1 MHNVTILIAVLW
13 RIPKSPAIATGHIDK
28 RYTKVHHLAERLKK
42 PISFGTPH
50 STTAIAA
57 AAPITAGAAAAN
69 WVPIGPVK
77 DATRVDK
84 SVPAVVPSA
93 RFIFSPPCN
102 NRANITEQDADS
114 PEAEEQHFIGHIRTC
129 KSSSSSVEEPQKR
142 LKRNQGRYDGA
153 DFLKPLHQRPPPNM

>member
-13 RIPKSPAIATGHIDK
+13 RISKSPAITTGHIDK
-28 RYTKVHHLAERLKK
+28 RYTKVHHLAECLKK

-50 STTAIAA
+50 STTAIVA

-84 SVPAVVPSA
+84 SVPAVPSA
-93 RFIFSPPCN
+93 RFIFF
-102 NRANITEQDADS
+102 T
-114 PEAEEQHFIGHIRTC
+114 
-129 KSSSSSVEEPQKR
+129 
-142 LKRNQGRYDGA
+142 
-153 DFLKPLHQRPPPNM
+153 PL